1 MANECCEC
9 DIDAT
14 LQNYDETFSFEDNI
28 RSAIM
33 KEVQSISI
41 DIMQRN
47 VEKAINHYGI
57 NPVNTILAMSGGF
70 ALNCPANSFI
80 LRNNH
85 FKGFVA
91 PPCVNDSGQSLGMAL
106 YHFYSKEKK
115 RLSFSL
121 KNAYH
126 GTAYNEKKALE
137 LYKPWIDSVQDYNVE
152 KVVDDVMKDAI
163 VWFDGCSEIGPRA
176 LGHRRLFASK
186 RAGLTEVPALV
197 VEMDRDNAAIALV
210 DSNLHRDNI
219 SPSEKAFAYK
229 LKMEAMSRQ
238 GYRSDLTSGQVVP
251 KSDDNRTSAEI
262 GEAYGESYKTV
273 QRYIR
278 LTCLHPKLLE
288 YVDEGRIAFTPAV
301 ELSYLNDIEQQDLI
315 QTIESEDC
323 TPSLSQAV
331 RMKKLSQQGR
341 LDDDKIGEIMAE
353 EKANQKERIK
363 IPTERVRKY
372 FPKSF
377 SNSQIEDAIVKMCE
391 AQYRKKQGP
400 ER

>member
-1 MANECCEC
+1 MKNIQKLDVTKLKEFENHPYKVKH
-9 DIDAT
+9 D
-14 LQNYDETFSFEDNI
+14 DEMEMLIESI
-28 RSAIM
+28 
-33 KEVQSISI
+33 KEHGILSPIIARPLENGEYEIIS
-41 DIMQRN
+41 
-47 VEKAINHYGI
+47 
-57 NPVNTILAMSGGF
+57 
-70 ALNCPANSFI
+70 
-80 LRNNH
+80 
-85 FKGFVA
+85 
-91 PPCVNDSGQSLGMAL
+91 
-106 YHFYSKEKK
+106 
-115 RLSFSL
+115 
-121 KNAYH
+121 
-126 GTAYNEKKALE
+126 
-137 LYKPWIDSVQDYNVE
+137 
-152 KVVDDVMKDAI
+152 
-163 VWFDGCSEIGPRA
+163 
-176 LGHRRLFASK
+176 GHRRLFASK

-238 GYRSDLTSGQVVP
+238 GYRSDLTSGQLVP

-278 LTCLHPKLLE
+278 LTYLHPKLLE

-331 RMKKLSQQGR
+331 RMKKLSQQGL
-341 LDDDKIGEIMAE
+341 LDDDKILEIMSE

-363 IPTERVRKY
+363 IPTEKLRKY
-372 FPKSF
+372 FPRDF
-377 SNSQIEDAIVKMCE
+377 SASQIEDAIIKMCE
-391 AQYRKKQGP
+391 AQYRKKQQQK

>member
-1 MANECCEC
+1 MKNMQKLAVTKLKEFENHPYKVKH
-9 DIDAT
+9 D
-14 LQNYDETFSFEDNI
+14 DEMEMLIESI
-28 RSAIM
+28 
-33 KEVQSISI
+33 KEHGILSPIIARPLENDEYEIIS
-41 DIMQRN
+41 
-47 VEKAINHYGI
+47 
-57 NPVNTILAMSGGF
+57 
-70 ALNCPANSFI
+70 
-80 LRNNH
+80 
-85 FKGFVA
+85 
-91 PPCVNDSGQSLGMAL
+91 
-106 YHFYSKEKK
+106 
-115 RLSFSL
+115 
-121 KNAYH
+121 
-126 GTAYNEKKALE
+126 
-137 LYKPWIDSVQDYNVE
+137 
-152 KVVDDVMKDAI
+152 
-163 VWFDGCSEIGPRA
+163 
-176 LGHRRLFASK
+176 GHRRLFASK

-238 GYRSDLTSGQVVP
+238 GHRTDLTSGQVVP

-278 LTCLHPKLLE
+278 LTNLHPKLLE

-301 ELSYLNDIEQQDLI
+301 ELSYLNDIEQMDLI

-331 RMKKLSQQGR
+331 RMKKLSQAGE
-341 LDDDKIGEIMAE
+341 LDDDKIFEIMSE

-363 IPTERVRKY
+363 IPTERVRKF
-372 FPKSF
+372 FPKNYT
-377 SNSQIEDAIVKMCE
+377 NSQIEDEIVRLCE
-391 AQYRKKQGP
+391 AHYKRKKRQQP

>member
-1 MANECCEC
+1 MKANEAKRKIFTDAVDLIGGGESEVSGANCVEML
-9 DIDAT
+9 DIDAIKPFRHHPFH
-14 LQNYDETFSFEDNI
+14 LYEGERLNDMVESI
-28 RSAIM
+28 
-33 KEVQSISI
+33 KEHGILSPIIVRPLENGEYEIIS
-41 DIMQRN
+41 
-47 VEKAINHYGI
+47 
-57 NPVNTILAMSGGF
+57 
-70 ALNCPANSFI
+70 
-80 LRNNH
+80 
-85 FKGFVA
+85 
-91 PPCVNDSGQSLGMAL
+91 
-106 YHFYSKEKK
+106 
-115 RLSFSL
+115 
-121 KNAYH
+121 
-126 GTAYNEKKALE
+126 
-137 LYKPWIDSVQDYNVE
+137 
-152 KVVDDVMKDAI
+152 
-163 VWFDGCSEIGPRA
+163 
-176 LGHRRLFASK
+176 GHRRLFASK

-278 LTCLHPKLLE
+278 LTNLHPKLLE

-301 ELSYLNDIEQQDLI
+301 ELSYLNDIEQMDLI

-331 RMKKLSQQGR
+331 RMKKLSQAGE
-341 LDDDKIGEIMAE
+341 LDDDKIFEIMSE

-363 IPTERVRKY
+363 IPTERVRKF
-372 FPKSF
+372 FPKNYT
-377 SNSQIEDAIVKMCE
+377 NSQIEDEIVRLCE
-391 AQYRKKQGP
+391 AHYKRKKRQQP

>member
-1 MANECCEC
+1 
-9 DIDAT
+9 
-14 LQNYDETFSFEDNI
+14 
-28 RSAIM
+28 M
-33 KEVQSISI
+33 KN
-41 DIMQRN
+41 MQKLD
-47 VEKAINHYGI
+47 VTK
-57 NPVNTILAMSGGF
+57 L
-70 ALNCPANSFI
+70 
-80 LRNNH
+80 
-85 FKGFVA
+85 KGFENHPYKVKHDDEMEMLIESIKEHGILS
-91 PPCVNDSGQSLGMAL
+91 PIIVRPLENDE
-106 YHFYSKEKK
+106 Y
-115 RLSFSL
+115 
-121 KNAYH
+121 
-126 GTAYNEKKALE
+126 
-137 LYKPWIDSVQDYNVE
+137 
-152 KVVDDVMKDAI
+152 
-163 VWFDGCSEIGPRA
+163 EIIS
-176 LGHRRLFASK
+176 GHRRLFASK

-238 GYRSDLTSGQVVP
+238 GHRTDLTSGQLVP

-278 LTCLHPKLLE
+278 LTYLHPKLLE

-331 RMKKLSQQGR
+331 RMKKLSQQGL
-341 LDDDKIGEIMAE
+341 LDDDKIFEIMSE

-363 IPTERVRKY
+363 IPTERVRKF
-372 FPKSF
+372 FPESYTKA
-377 SNSQIEDAIVKMCE
+377 QIEDAIIKMCE
-391 AQYRKKQGP
+391 ANYKCRQKQQP

>member
-1 MANECCEC
+1 MKNMQKLDVTKLKEFENHPYKVKH
-9 DIDAT
+9 D
-14 LQNYDETFSFEDNI
+14 DE
-28 RSAIM
+28 M
-33 KEVQSISI
+33 
-41 DIMQRN
+41 
-47 VEKAINHYGI
+47 
-57 NPVNTILAMSGGF
+57 
-70 ALNCPANSFI
+70 
-80 LRNNH
+80 
-85 FKGFVA
+85 
-91 PPCVNDSGQSLGMAL
+91 
-106 YHFYSKEKK
+106 
-115 RLSFSL
+115 
-121 KNAYH
+121 
-126 GTAYNEKKALE
+126 E
-137 LYKPWIDSVQDYNVE
+137 LLIDSIKE
-152 KVVDDVMKDAI
+152 HGILSPII
-163 VWFDGCSEIGPRA
+163 VRPLENGEYEIIS
-176 LGHRRLFASK
+176 GHRRLFASK

-238 GYRSDLTSGQVVP
+238 GHRTDLTSGQVVP

-278 LTCLHPKLLE
+278 LTYLHPKLLE

-323 TPSLSQAV
+323 TPSLSRAV
-331 RMKKLSQQGR
+331 RMKMLSQQGL
-341 LDDDKIGEIMAE
+341 LDDDKILEIMSE

-363 IPTERVRKY
+363 IPTEKLRKY
-372 FPKSF
+372 FPRDF
-377 SNSQIEDAIVKMCE
+377 SASQIEDAIIKMCE
-391 AQYRKKQGP
+391 TQYRKKQQQK

>member
-1 MANECCEC
+1 MKNMQKLDVTKLKEFKNHPYKVKH
-9 DIDAT
+9 D
-14 LQNYDETFSFEDNI
+14 DEMEMLIGSI
-28 RSAIM
+28 
-33 KEVQSISI
+33 KEHGILSPIIVRPLENGEYEIIS
-41 DIMQRN
+41 
-47 VEKAINHYGI
+47 
-57 NPVNTILAMSGGF
+57 
-70 ALNCPANSFI
+70 
-80 LRNNH
+80 
-85 FKGFVA
+85 
-91 PPCVNDSGQSLGMAL
+91 
-106 YHFYSKEKK
+106 
-115 RLSFSL
+115 
-121 KNAYH
+121 
-126 GTAYNEKKALE
+126 
-137 LYKPWIDSVQDYNVE
+137 
-152 KVVDDVMKDAI
+152 
-163 VWFDGCSEIGPRA
+163 
-176 LGHRRLFASK
+176 GHRRLFASK
-186 RAGLTEVPALV
+186 RAGLTEVPALI

-278 LTCLHPKLLE
+278 LTYLHPTLLE

-331 RMKKLSQQGR
+331 RMKRLSQQGL
-341 LDDDKIGEIMAE
+341 LDDDKILEIMSE

-372 FPKSF
+372 FPKEF
-377 SNSQIEDAIVKMCE
+377 TNTQIEDTIIRLCE
-391 AQYRKKQGP
+391 NYYKKQQKRNTP

>member
-1 MANECCEC
+1 MKNMQKLDVTKLKEF
-9 DIDAT
+9 
-14 LQNYDETFSFEDNI
+14 QNHPYKVKHDDEMEMLIESI
-28 RSAIM
+28 
-33 KEVQSISI
+33 KEHGILSPIIVRPLENDEYEIIS
-41 DIMQRN
+41 
-47 VEKAINHYGI
+47 
-57 NPVNTILAMSGGF
+57 
-70 ALNCPANSFI
+70 
-80 LRNNH
+80 
-85 FKGFVA
+85 
-91 PPCVNDSGQSLGMAL
+91 
-106 YHFYSKEKK
+106 
-115 RLSFSL
+115 
-121 KNAYH
+121 
-126 GTAYNEKKALE
+126 
-137 LYKPWIDSVQDYNVE
+137 
-152 KVVDDVMKDAI
+152 
-163 VWFDGCSEIGPRA
+163 
-176 LGHRRLFASK
+176 GHRRLFASK

-238 GYRSDLTSGQVVP
+238 GYRSDLTSGQLVP

-278 LTCLHPKLLE
+278 LTYLHPKLLE

-301 ELSYLNDIEQQDLI
+301 ELSYLNDIDQQDLI

-323 TPSLSQAV
+323 APSLSQAV
-331 RMKKLSQQGR
+331 RMKKLSQQGL
-341 LDDDKIGEIMAE
+341 LDDDKILEIMSE

-372 FPKSF
+372 FPESYTK
-377 SNSQIEDAIVKMCE
+377 SQIEDAIVKLCE
-391 AQYRKKQGP
+391 AHYKRRQKQQ